1 VELSNPMRH
10 MPIQRKPLKVILIVA
25 FVGILLA
32 LSGIVYIYISGGSA
46 LPSAAITA
54 PSLEVSGNAKLFHIL
69 PEQSEVRFI
78 TNEVLLGQPKTVVG
92 TTNEVAGDL
101 AVDFD
106 NPTNSR
112 VGAIRINVKTLQ
124 TDNEFRN
131 RALRGQILMA
141 TRPEF
146 EFVSFVPKR
155 IAGLPTSI
163 RLGEKF
169 TFQVVGDLTL
179 RGATREVTFDAE
191 VTPVDHTH
199 VKGSAW
205 ATIHYGDFNITI
217 PDAPGVANV
226 SETVRLEI
234 SFAAAPANN

>member
-1 VELSNPMRH
+1 M
-10 MPIQRKPLKVILIVA
+10 QRMPLKIILMIAV
-25 FVGILLA
+25 VGIVLA
-32 LSGIVYIYISGGSA
+32 LSGIAYIYISGGSA
-46 LPSAAITA
+46 QPSKAISA
-54 PSLEVSGNAKLFHIL
+54 PSLQVSGTEKLFHIL

-78 TNEVLLGQPKTVVG
+78 TNEVLMGQPKTVVG
-92 TTNEVAGDL
+92 STKEVAGDL

-131 RALRGQILMA
+131 RALRGQILLA

-155 IAGLPTSI
+155 VTGLPSSI
-163 RLGEKF
+163 SLGSKF
-169 TFQVVGDLTL
+169 TFQVVGDLTV
-179 RGATREVTFDAE
+179 RGTTHEVTFDAE
-191 VTPVDHTH
+191 VTPIDRAQVT
-199 VKGSAW
+199 GSAW

-217 PDAPGVANV
+217 PEAPGVANV

-234 SFAAAPANN
+234 SFAAVPASA